1 MRARISG
8 AEAVQQAGRA
18 RIVSG
23 MLDRITFIT
32 LGQTPRSDLVP
43 EIVDAL
49 TRPVAVEELG
59 ALDEIEPEEIAR
71 LAPDAND
78 HALVTRLRD
87 GSEVVIGKQWLVVRL
102 QELLDSAPMGPN
114 EARVLLCTGDFGA
127 LKSDGLFLD
136 AQHLVDHGVDALC
149 HSAASVG
156 LVVPLARQVAEHHYE
171 TPSGQ
176 ELHAAVASP
185 YGDDD
190 FEAVGRSLTQ
200 CDLIVMH
207 CMGYTATQ
215 RDTVAAASERPVL
228 LARRLVSAALS
239 QLL

>member
-1 MRARISG
+1 MGATISG
-8 AEAVQQAGRA
+8 PRAVQQPERT

-49 TRPVAVEELG
+49 PRRVAIAELG
-59 ALDEIEPEEIAR
+59 ALDGIERGEIAR
-71 LAPDAND
+71 LAPDAAD

-87 GSEVVIGKQWLVVRL
+87 GSQIEIGKRWLTGRL
-102 QELLDSAPMGPN
+102 QELLDAAPAAPN
-114 EARVLLCTGDFGA
+114 EANVLLCTGDFSA
-127 LKSDGLFLD
+127 LRGDGLFLD

-149 HSAASVG
+149 HSATSIG

-176 ELHAAVASP
+176 ELRAAVASP
-185 YGDDD
+185 YRDDD
-190 FEAVGRSLTQ
+190 FEGVGRTLAA
-200 CDLIVMH
+200 CDVIVMH
-207 CMGYTATQ
+207 CMGYTAKQ
-215 RDTVAAASERPVL
+215 RDRVAAASGRPVL
-228 LARRLVSAALS
+228 LSRRLVSAAVS

>member
-1 MRARISG
+1 
-8 AEAVQQAGRA
+8 
-18 RIVSG
+18 
-23 MLDRITFIT
+23 MLDQITFIT

-49 TRPVAVEELG
+49 PRPVAVEELG
-59 ALDEIEPEEIAR
+59 ALDGLEPGEIAR

-87 GSEVVIGKQWLVVRL
+87 GSQVEIGKQWLVGRL
-102 QELLDSAPMGPN
+102 QQLLDSASTAPN
-114 EARVLLCTGDFGA
+114 KASVLLCTGDFSA
-127 LKSDGLFLD
+127 LRSDGLFLD

-149 HSAASVG
+149 HSASSLG

-176 ELHAAVASP
+176 ELHTAVASP
-185 YGDDD
+185 YRDDD
-190 FEAVGRSLTQ
+190 FEAIGRSLTE

-207 CMGYTATQ
+207 CIGYTENQ
-215 RDTVAAASERPVL
+215 RDTVAAASGRPVL

>member
-87 GSEVVIGKQWLVVRL
+87 GSQAVIGKRWLVGRL
-102 QELLDSAPMGPN
+102 QELLDAAPAGPN
-114 EARVLLCTGDFGA
+114 EANVLLCTGDFGA
-127 LKSDGLFLD
+127 LRGDGLFLD

-149 HSAASVG
+149 HSATSVG

-171 TPSGQ
+171 GPSGQ
-176 ELHAAVASP
+176 ELRAAVASP
-185 YGDDD
+185 YRDDD
-190 FEAVGRSLTQ
+190 FEGVGRSLSE
-200 CDLIVMH
+200 CDVIVMH
-207 CMGYTATQ
+207 CMGYTSAQ
-215 RDTVAAASERPVL
+215 RERVAASSGRPVL
-228 LARRLVSAALS
+228 LARRLVSAALG